1 MYETP
6 SSKVIIE
13 TRWNAINISDVMRKF
28 GTVMQKNAHF
38 ADENEWHGKCV
49 TVFGLN
55 RSGLAVAELLVSLG
69 ARVAVTDTRTATALA
84 TEIARYRQFAPNGT
98 LYLGGHPAACIA
110 DAELIVVSP
119 GVPLDI
125 PILREARA
133 KNIPIWGELEV
144 SARVCPAPIVA
155 ITGTKGKSTTTLLT
169 AALLKAGG
177 TFKHVCVAGN
187 IGVPLAAEVQ
197 HLTPRDIV
205 VLEASSFQLESTVT
219 FHPHVSVVLNISPD
233 HLDRHGSMAAYDA
246 AKQKICANQTGV
258 DWLVLN
264 RYDCSARFA
273 SCTSAQVMYW
283 TDEPSE
289 KWAASVP
296 IPGVHNVQNALAA
309 ITVAKIFGVTDSQIR
324 EALKNFDRGHPA
336 FAHAF
341 ELVKTH
347 NGVQFIND
355 SKATN
360 VAAVKAALESVESC
374 TSSTVARGTVHRDQE
389 GSPTGGNRDQE
400 GSPTGKTC
408 TSSAGAREKPG
419 HRTRNVWLIA
429 GGVDKGNDY
438 TPLTSLIRQRVKGAI
453 LLGKHTQRLEESL
466 SGLTDIFHAASMTE
480 AVQIGFANAAPGDV
494 VLLSPAN
501 ASFDMFTDY
510 KARGDAFKEA
520 VHEIPT

>member
-1 MYETP
+1 M
-6 SSKVIIE
+6 K
-13 TRWNAINISDVMRKF
+13 
-28 GTVMQKNAHF
+28 KNAHF
-38 ADENEWHGKCV
+38 ADKNEWRGKCV

-69 ARVAVTDTRTATALA
+69 ARVAVTDTRTAAALA
-84 TEIARYRQFAPNGT
+84 TEIARYRQFAPKGA

-125 PILREARA
+125 PILRKARA
-133 KNIPIWGELEV
+133 RDIPVWGELEV
-144 SARVCPAPIVA
+144 SARFCPAPIVA

-219 FHPHVSVVLNISPD
+219 FHPSVSVVLNISPD

-246 AKQKICANQTGV
+246 AKQKICANQTEA

-264 RYDCSARFA
+264 RHDCSARFA
-273 SCTSAQVMYW
+273 SCTSAKVIYW

-324 EALKNFDRGHPA
+324 DALRNFDRGHPA

-360 VAAVKAALESVESC
+360 VAAVKAALESVE
-374 TSSTVARGTVHRDQE
+374 TVHRDRE
-389 GSPTGGNRDQE
+389 D
-400 GSPTGKTC
+400 SPTGKTC
-408 TSSAGAREKPG
+408 TPSAVARGKPG
-419 HRTRNVWLIA
+419 HRTRNIWLIA

-453 LLGKHTQRLEESL
+453 LLGEHTQRLEERL
-466 SGLTDIFHAASMTE
+466 SGLTDIFHAATMTE
-480 AVQIGFANAAPGDV
+480 AVEIGHANAAPGDV

-510 KARGDAFKEA
+510 KARGDAFREA

>member
-1 MYETP
+1 
-6 SSKVIIE
+6 
-13 TRWNAINISDVMRKF
+13 
-28 GTVMQKNAHF
+28 MQKNAHF
-38 ADENEWHGKCV
+38 ADKNEWRGKCV

-144 SARVCPAPIVA
+144 SARVCAAPIVA

-177 TFKHVCVAGN
+177 TFKNVCVAGN

-264 RYDCSARFA
+264 RHDCSARFA
-273 SCTSAQVMYW
+273 SCTSAKAIYW

-309 ITVAKIFGVTDSQIR
+309 ITVAKIFGVTDSQIQ

-341 ELVKTH
+341 ELVRTY
-347 NGVQFIND
+347 NGIQFIND

-374 TSSTVARGTVHRDQE
+374 TSSTVAHG
-389 GSPTGGNRDQE
+389 
-400 GSPTGKTC
+400 
-408 TSSAGAREKPG
+408 KPG

-453 LLGKHTQRLEESL
+453 LLGKHTQRLEEHL
-466 SGLTDIFHAASMTE
+466 SGLTAIFHAASMTE

-510 KARGDAFKEA
+510 KARGDAFREA